1 MSYLNQQKIVEAEN
15 EERERRKVEDELA
28 LKNEEAQALSPVNN
42 ERFVENSVYFENST
56 RQIAYSHAAN
66 ECEQVSNSNPILFSQ
81 RIQFRKVI

>member
-42 ERFVENSVYFENST
+42 ERFVE
-56 RQIAYSHAAN
+56 YSHAAN